1 MSEYFLNLYSIP
13 YWISGLMLI
22 SIASILLLKKR
33 KDKHVQLFI
42 VALILLTITVFSA
55 AMATCSRKP
64 GIWDIWN
71 SINTVSSIFGV
82 TVLFHFSYVSF
93 SKKEVFENK
102 KLLLIYIIPLFILV
116 FIAINPQNEI
126 VESPD
131 TDLGTYG
138 KEFTGFFSFF
148 KPLFY
153 GAIGIMIILTTL
165 NFIRMYRQSKETIQ
179 KKRALYFVLSFLIPL
194 IGFTISVILVE
205 IFGIFPRVQLGMVAL
220 SITGA
225 IIAYGI
231 LKHQLFDIE
240 FIVKKTFVY
249 LVITLVLIGVF
260 RLIELL
266 LSSFIS
272 ATFFGGDF
280 AARLIAAGIVFCFFF
295 PLRKEAIKIGD
306 KLFPKLVKTVKYD
319 LSHEIMVYKKQLEHA
334 LEDGVISEKE
344 EKMLNALRIDLGIS
358 EEDHEKL
365 KREIIEK
372 NKTLK

>member
-1 MSEYFLNLYSIP
+1 MSQYFFNYYSIP
-13 YWISGLMLI
+13 YFLSALVLV
-22 SIASILLLKKR
+22 SVAALLLSKKR
-33 KDKHVQLFI
+33 NDRHVQLFI
-42 VALILLTITVFSA
+42 VALFLLTITVFTA

-71 SINTVSSIFGV
+71 SMSTISSIFGV
-82 TVLFHFSYVSF
+82 TVLFHFSYVTF
-93 SKKEVFENK
+93 SKKEIFENK
-102 KLLLIYIIPLFILV
+102 KLLLIYLIPLFFLF
-116 FIAINPQNEI
+116 FIIINPQNEI

-131 TDLGTYG
+131 TDLGIYG
-138 KEFTGFFSFF
+138 KEFTGPYSFF

-153 GAIGIMIILTTL
+153 SILGLMIILTTL

-179 KKRALYFVLSFLIPL
+179 KKRALFFVLSFLIPL

-205 IFGIFPRVQLGMVAL
+205 IFRIFPRVQLGMVAL
-220 SITGA
+220 SMTGA
-225 IIAYGI
+225 IITYGI

-260 RLIELL
+260 RLFELF

-306 KLFPKLVKTVKYD
+306 KLFPKLVKSVKYD
-319 LSHEIMVYKKQLEHA
+319 LSHEMMVYKKQLEHA
-334 LEDGVISEKE
+334 LEDGVISDKE
-344 EKMLNALRIDLGIS
+344 EKMLKALRVDLGIS
-358 EEDHEKL
+358 EEDHERL
-365 KREIIEK
+365 KREIIVNSHHE
-372 NKTLK
+372 